1 MDSHRRRHNVSDAC
15 FTCRKSKVK
24 CDDVLPCSRC
34 IKNNRADSCVSW
46 RRFKSIC
53 LVYFCRFVSGCLSL
67 FLILIA
73 FPPVS
78 VSTSASPSIARVS
91 ASPSIARSL
100 SRSYSSA
107 QSLSNAITP
116 EDEGAG
122 HGPASSS
129 SSSTMPSSPNP
140 KKRSRIVATKS
151 EAGNNFKRESGDHLS
166 RGMGAVAGM
175 HRPFPMFPAGFPAS
189 HWPCPLVGIP
199 AVQGSSR
206 SDNRFL

>member
-1 MDSHRRRHNVSDAC
+1 
-15 FTCRKSKVK
+15 
-24 CDDVLPCSRC
+24 L
-34 IKNNRADSCVSW
+34 
-46 RRFKSIC
+46 
-53 LVYFCRFVSGCLSL
+53 CRFVIRCLSL

-78 VSTSASPSIARVS
+78 VSTRPLLPLSLAPSH
-91 ASPSIARSL
+91 
-100 SRSYSSA
+100 SRSYSST
-107 QSLSNAITP
+107 QSLSNAIAP

-129 SSSTMPSSPNP
+129 SSSTIPSSPNP
-140 KKRSRIVATKS
+140 KKRSRIVATKN
-151 EAGNNFKRESGDHLS
+151 EAGNYFKKGSGDLKYHLS

-199 AVQGSSR
+199 TVQGSSR
-206 SDNRFL
+206 SNNCFL